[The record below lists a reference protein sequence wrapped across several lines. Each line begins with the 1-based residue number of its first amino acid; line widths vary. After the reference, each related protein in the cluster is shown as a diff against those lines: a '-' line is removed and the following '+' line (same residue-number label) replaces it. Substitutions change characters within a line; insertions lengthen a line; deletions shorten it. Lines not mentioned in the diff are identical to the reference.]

1 MASIVLESKKC
12 MTVPSASGNKEVWCF
27 GMQLYTAV
35 GGKVIPAKF
44 VQTDECVEAFV
55 GVYPFGGVVFST
67 ASTAGTA
74 SLKITAKPLDGSA
87 ATTVTITANALKAIA
102 IGAAVTA

>member
-1 MASIVLESKKC
+1 MATIVLESKKS
-12 MTVPSASGNKEVWCF
+12 MVVPSASGDKEVWCF

-35 GGKVIPAKF
+35 GGTPIPAKF
-44 VQTDECVEAFV
+44 LQTDECVEAFV

-67 ASTAGTA
+67 ATTQGTD
-74 SLKITAKPLDGSA
+74 SLKITAQPLDGSA